1 MFFKKFLSLFVFII
15 LSTNLFSHS
24 MGNKNA
30 LTNIKKIELIDKG
43 YRTLAVLP
51 FENLT
56 KKDEYSYIGKT
67 IQKFLSANLNILT
80 KFEITTNDFLIP
92 EKYKTN
98 NSIVLSYGTN
108 FFRDVIILKPAL
120 IYKKYINAPHP
131 ENLNQFS
138 KTIQADYIISG
149 KYSFIKKSKNNFK
162 ISYNIYN
169 VIQNKIIYNTIR
181 HLNEKKINKDIDK
194 LSSDIIQFFHPA
206 QKGFFKL
213 TTDFSNYELFID
225 NIIMDAPVNLFELPV
240 GKHKIKFQ
248 VLGHPGIITNI
259 LIEKTLTNNISFYEK
274 SFLKKKAI
282 LNITS
287 EPANA
292 FVYLN
297 INLLGSTPLS
307 FSNLNPGSYRLKV
320 SKTNCLTS
328 YQNIQLNTG
337 KNTFTIALQ
346 KIQSKKFYE
355 ERHKKNKTIMYISLG
370 VGTLSLL
377 NCYFFYANG
386 TIEWD
391 RFKNSSEKN
400 HLKKRNTY
408 MTISL
413 ISGFA
418 GLGCLTISLI
428 HFLKVINYDDVN
440 IGFHDEK
447 NIKFELALKNYNNY
461 FFMKYR
467 F

>member
-1 MFFKKFLSLFVFII
+1 MSN
-15 LSTNLFSHS
+15 NLFSFS

-30 LTNIKKIELIDKG
+30 LTNIKKIELIDKS

-80 KFEITTNDFLIP
+80 KFEISTNDFSIP

-108 FFRDVIILKPAL
+108 FFRDVIILKPDF

-138 KTIQADYIISG
+138 KIIQADYIISG
-149 KYSFIKKSKNNFK
+149 KYSFIKKLKNNFK
-162 ISYNIYN
+162 ISSSMYN
-169 VIQNKIIYNTIR
+169 VIQNKIIYNTII

-194 LSSDIIQFFHPA
+194 LSSDIVQFFHPA

-225 NIIMDAPVNLFELPV
+225 NIIMDAHVNLFELPI

-248 VLGHPGIITNI
+248 VLEHPSIITNI
-259 LIEKTLTNNISFYEK
+259 LIEKTLTNNVSFYEK
-274 SFLKKKAI
+274 SFFEKKAI
-282 LNITS
+282 LKITS
-287 EPANA
+287 IPANA

-297 INLLGSTPLS
+297 INLLGNTPLS

-337 KNTFTIALQ
+337 INTFNIALQ
-346 KIQSKKFYE
+346 KAQSKKFYE
-355 ERHKKNKTIMYISLG
+355 EKHKKNKTIMYISLG

-386 TIEWD
+386 KLEWD
-391 RFKNSSEKN
+391 RYNNTFDKKCLEKGDI
-400 HLKKRNTY
+400 Y

-418 GLGCLTISLI
+418 GLGCLTVSLI

-440 IGFHDEK
+440 IGFYNK
-447 NIKFELALKNYNNY
+447 NDIKFDLAL
-461 FFMKYR
+461 YR